1 MRLSSFFLISIAL
14 HATGLVYPV
23 VFLRPQREALVPV
36 VLFASEDGSEKELQ
50 GGGGHSTK
58 RKGNPPERKHRSR
71 LQQTERPGSEENKQS
86 SEPQL
91 PIKIASSPVDAPSG
105 IEVASAIAGA
115 ETGGSF
121 SEQQGN
127 GSGGEGGTG
136 GKGTSG
142 AGIGSGVGVG
152 NGPGGSRFVQVSY
165 AYNPRPEYPDQA
177 RREGR
182 EGQVLLQVLVDEQGK
197 SKWVEINRSSGS
209 EALDRAA
216 AEAIKQWRFSPARYG
231 NKSVESWVKIPIDF
245 RLTDAKN

>member
-23 VFLRPQREALVPV
+23 VFLRPQREAVIPV
-36 VLFASEDGSEKELQ
+36 VLFASEDGSEKGLK
-50 GGGGHSTK
+50 GDGHSEGN
-58 RKGNPPERKHRSR
+58 KGKPPELKRRAP
-71 LQQTERPGSEENKQS
+71 LQQSKRSGSEEKRQS
-86 SEPQL
+86 DEPQL

-197 SKWVEINRSSGS
+197 SKWVEVNRSSGS

-216 AEAIKQWRFSPARYG
+216 AEAIKHWRFSPARYG
-231 NKSVESWVKIPIDF
+231 NKSVESWVRIPIDF

>member
-1 MRLSSFFLISIAL
+1 MS
-14 HATGLVYPV
+14 
-23 VFLRPQREALVPV
+23 
-36 VLFASEDGSEKELQ
+36 
-50 GGGGHSTK
+50 
-58 RKGNPPERKHRSR
+58 
-71 LQQTERPGSEENKQS
+71 
-86 SEPQL
+86 
-91 PIKIASSPVDAPSG
+91 SSPVDAPSE
-105 IEVASAIAGA
+105 IEMASAIAVT

-197 SKWVEINRSSGS
+197 SKWVEVNRSSGS

-216 AEAIKQWRFSPARYG
+216 AEAIKHWRFSPARYG
-231 NKSVESWVKIPIDF
+231 NKSVESWVRIPIDF

>member
-23 VFLRPQREALVPV
+23 VFLRPQREAVIPV
-36 VLFASEDGSEKELQ
+36 VLFASEDGSEKGLK
-50 GGGGHSTK
+50 GDGHSEGNKGKPLELK
-58 RKGNPPERKHRSR
+58 RR
-71 LQQTERPGSEENKQS
+71 
-86 SEPQL
+86 
-91 PIKIASSPVDAPSG
+91 A
-105 IEVASAIAGA
+105 AIAGA

-197 SKWVEINRSSGS
+197 SKWVEVNRSSGS

-216 AEAIKQWRFSPARYG
+216 AEAIKHWRFSPARYG
-231 NKSVESWVKIPIDF
+231 NKSVESWVRIPIDF

>member
-36 VLFASEDGSEKELQ
+36 VLFASEDGSEKEPK
-50 GGGGHSTK
+50 GDGHSEGE
-58 RKGNPPERKHRSR
+58 KGRSQEPKHRAP
-71 LQQTERPGSEENKQS
+71 LQQAERRGSEENRQS
-86 SEPQL
+86 GETQL
-91 PIKIASSPVDAPSG
+91 PIKISSSPLDAPSE
-105 IEVASAIAGA
+105 IEAASAIAVA

-127 GSGGEGGTG
+127 GSGGEGGSG

-197 SKWVEINRSSGS
+197 SKWVEVNRSSGT

-216 AEAIKQWRFSPARYG
+216 AEAIKHWRFSPARYG

>member
-1 MRLSSFFLISIAL
+1 MRLRSFLLISIAL
-14 HATGLVYPV
+14 HATGLLYPV
-23 VFLRPQREALVPV
+23 VFLRPQREALIPV
-36 VLFASEDGSEKELQ
+36 VIFASEDGSERGLK
-50 GGGGHSTK
+50 GDGHSEGN
-58 RKGNPPERKHRSR
+58 KGKPPELKRRAP
-71 LQQTERPGSEENKQS
+71 LQQSKRSGSEETRQS
-86 SEPQL
+86 DEPQL
-91 PIKIASSPVDAPSG
+91 PIKMSSSPVDAPSEV
-105 IEVASAIAGA
+105 EVASAIAVT
-115 ETGGSF
+115 ETGGNF

-197 SKWVEINRSSGS
+197 SKWVEVNRSSGS

-216 AEAIKQWRFSPARYG
+216 AEAIKHWRFSPARYG
-231 NKSVESWVKIPIDF
+231 NKSVESWVRIPIDF